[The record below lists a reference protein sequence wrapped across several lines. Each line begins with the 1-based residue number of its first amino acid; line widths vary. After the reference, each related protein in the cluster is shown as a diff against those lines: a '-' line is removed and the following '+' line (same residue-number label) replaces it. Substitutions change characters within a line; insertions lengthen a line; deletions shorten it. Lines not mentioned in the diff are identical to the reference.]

1 MFDENLTQ
9 LKDSGVNTWQIPVE
23 EAREH
28 LPGLNTDGLGR
39 VAFEPE
45 SGYADPHAAT
55 NSLIEKARANGAEAY
70 ENRPATDIRLD
81 GDKVMPSR
89 RQTVRYRPRLSSTPP
104 VPGRPE
110 WASESAWTSPSR
122 LPANKRGT
130 ARGTD

>member
-9 LKDSGVNTWQIPVE
+9 LKDFGVNTWQIPVE

-81 GDKVMPSR
+81 GDKVMAVE
-89 RQTVRYRPRLSSTPP
+89 TADGEISTPVVVNAAGP
-104 VPGRPE
+104 
-110 WASESAWTSPSR
+110 WAPRVGE
-122 LPANKRGT
+122 
-130 ARGTD
+130 